1 SGQSGRPVAVESRK
15 KKPFDPESMKLDPS
29 DWPLKT
35 VVKLPAASVVN
46 TFADPRPLLDCVPIP
61 NVSDPVSDAVP
72 PDATDGSCISTPDAC
87 SPASLTS
94 AVRTGPHVKPSWNCA
109 HSTIGLPSDADCCG
123 RLIVSALERTRSPLD
138 PVSTR
143 MPPIVWQ
150 VDVPGTH
157 TVTLV

>member
-1 SGQSGRPVAVESRK
+1 M
-15 KKPFDPESMKLDPS
+15 PFAL
-29 DWPLKT
+29 
-35 VVKLPAASVVN
+35 SVSSE
-46 TFADPRPLLDCVPIP
+46 F
-61 NVSDPVSDAVP
+61 SAVP
-72 PDATDGSCISTPDAC
+72 PELEQPDGIVANDGEPIACIGTPDAC

-157 TVTLV
+157 TVTLVKSPFT